1 MYLAPFPLPFPLPL
15 PINPPSY
22 KSPGCEI
29 IGAGTSITACQPMY
43 AYMNDQTSSYQIY
56 NGCCTLYTDGNCQGQ
71 SNYHCSGPGGT
82 YYFSDLAG
90 TGFNDRYSSFK
101 CSSQY

>member
-1 MYLAPFPLPFPLPL
+1 
-15 PINPPSY
+15 
-22 KSPGCEI
+22 
-29 IGAGTSITACQPMY
+29 MY
-43 AYMNDQTSSYQIY
+43 AYMNDQTSGYQIY

-82 YYFSDLAG
+82 YYFGDLAG
-90 TGFNDRYSSFK
+90 TGFNDQYSSFK